1 MLDYGLCFGG
11 SIVLFVYASA
21 GACDP
26 IKKVAVSE
34 ESGELNNG
42 WGNPS
47 MLVRGHPFLD
57 L

>member
-34 ESGELNNG
+34 ESGEYDNG
-42 WGNPS
+42 
-47 MLVRGHPFLD
+47 
-57 L
+57 